1 MQKLYLYLKRNPN
14 HVVEIGGHSDINEE
28 DYVSAERIRTVTE
41 LLTAQGLQITHIKE
55 NDFGKTKPADRFDWQ
70 KNQRITYRFFS
81 NSLNDLERV
90 LVNQGFEI
98 EIVDDVFTKDEIVSE
113 TGIDWKVGS
122 YSRLL
127 DDGFQQ
133 KIIIEEIYPSRTK
146 SFNEAKS
153 QVING
158 YQTELEGKLFDRLL
172 EKYPIDL
179 NEKIVEG
186 IFKKKL
192 NTN

>member
-1 MQKLYLYLKRNPN
+1 
-14 HVVEIGGHSDINEE
+14 
-28 DYVSAERIRTVTE
+28 
-41 LLTAQGLQITHIKE
+41 LQITHIKE
-55 NDFGKTKPADRFDWQ
+55 NDFGRTQPADRFDWQ

-98 EIVDDVFTKDEIVSE
+98 EIIDDVFTKEEIVSE
-113 TGIDWKVGS
+113 KGIDWKVGS

-146 SFNEAKS
+146 SFSEAKS

-172 EKYPIDL
+172 EKYPVDL
-179 NEKIVEG
+179 NEKLVEG
-186 IFKKKL
+186 IFKKKS